1 MEVIEC
7 RDVSFSYPANG
18 LPNGEKQDSGALKHI
33 SCTIEDGTFVLLCGA
48 SGCGKTTM
56 TRLFNGLIPH
66 YHEGVYDGSVFLDGK
81 DTREMTLFD
90 ISLKVGSVFQNPR
103 SQFFNVDTTSELAFG
118 PENHGMAEDIVRER
132 VSHVAA
138 QLKLEPLLDRSIFSL
153 SGGEKQKIACGSA
166 AAVDPDIYVLDE
178 PSSNLDTYAIADFR
192 LLLSALKAQGK
203 TVIISEH
210 RLYYLSGLFDRVL
223 YLKDGKIE
231 GDYTAEEFCGLPAG
245 QRETMGLRPLD
256 LAGLSELEGQPQ
268 RGNGDVWTITDFSF
282 AYKHE
287 PETLHIEKAIFPS
300 GGATAII
307 GHNGAGKSTFARCL
321 CGLEKRCRGMVRDG
335 SRTYSRKER
344 LKLCYMVMQDVNH
357 QLFTESV
364 LDEILLSMKNE
375 DKQRAREILDGMD
388 LLPYEDCH
396 PMGLSGGQK
405 QRVAVASAI
414 ASDRPLILF
423 DEPTS
428 GLDLFHMRQVAGV
441 VNQVADAGKTALVV
455 THDPEF
461 ILRCCNYVLHLE
473 NGQIQE
479 SYSIEDSEG
488 RKHLLNFFLNDTAQA
503 ALSGDC
509 TAIHLV
515 EKEVSTK

>member
-1 MEVIEC
+1 MIEC
-7 RDVSFSYPANG
+7 QDVSFSYPAST
-18 LPNGEKQDSGALKHI
+18 LPDSERQAGGALKHI
-33 SCTIEDGTFVLLCGA
+33 SCTIEDGSFVLLCGT

-66 YHEGVYDGSVFLDGK
+66 YHEGTYTGSVYLDGK
-81 DTREMTLFD
+81 DTRDLSLFD

-118 PENHGMAEDIVRER
+118 PENHGIAEDLVRDR
-132 VSHVAA
+132 VKRVAA

-166 AAVDPDIYVLDE
+166 AAIDPDIYVLDE
-178 PSSNLDTYAIADFR
+178 PSSNLDAYAIADFR
-192 LLLSALKAQGK
+192 QLLFTLKSQGK
-203 TVIISEH
+203 TIIISEH

-223 YLKDGKIE
+223 YLKDGEIE
-231 GDYTAEEFCGLPAG
+231 GDYTAEEFCGLSAK
-245 QRETMGLRPLD
+245 QRDDMGLRPLD
-256 LAGLSELEGQPQ
+256 LAGLSEVEGTPQ
-268 RGNGDVWTITDFSF
+268 RMNEAVWTIKNVSF

-287 PETLHIEKAIFPS
+287 PETLHITETSFPFGS
-300 GGATAII
+300 ATAII

-321 CGLEKRCRGMVRDG
+321 CGLEKHFKGTVQDQIKN
-335 SRTYSRKER
+335 YSRKER

-357 QLFTESV
+357 QLFTESL
-364 LDEILLSMKNE
+364 LDEILLSMRTEN
-375 DKQRAREILDGMD
+375 KQRAREILKEMD
-388 LLPYEDCH
+388 LLSFEDCH

-414 ASDRPLILF
+414 ASERPLILF

-428 GLDLFHMRQVAGV
+428 GLDLFHMRQVANV
-441 VNQVADAGKTALVV
+441 VNQVANAGRTALVV

-473 NGQIQE
+473 NGQILE
-479 SYSIEDSEG
+479 SYSIENGDG
-488 RKHLLNFFLNDTAQA
+488 RNRLLKFFLNDM
-503 ALSGDC
+503 
-509 TAIHLV
+509 
-515 EKEVSTK
+515 EKEVSTE

>member
-1 MEVIEC
+1 MIEC
-7 RDVSFSYPANG
+7 KDVSFSYPASN
-18 LPNGEKQDSGALKHI
+18 LPDSEKQTGGALKHI
-33 SCTIEDGTFVLLCGA
+33 SCSIEDGSFVLLCGT

-66 YHEGVYDGSVFLDGK
+66 YHEGSYTGSACLDGE
-81 DTREMTLFD
+81 DTRDLSLFD

-132 VSHVAA
+132 VGQVAT

-153 SGGEKQKIACGSA
+153 SGGEQQKIACGSA
-166 AAVDPDIYVLDE
+166 AALEPDIYVLDE
-178 PSSNLDTYAIADFR
+178 PSSNLDVYAIADFR
-192 LLLSALKAQGK
+192 QLLFALKSQGK
-203 TVIISEH
+203 TIIISEH

-231 GDYTAEEFCGLPAG
+231 GDYTADEFHRLSTK
-245 QRETMGLRPLD
+245 QRDEMGLRPLD
-256 LAGLSELEGQPQ
+256 LAGLSEVENPPQ
-268 RGNGDVWTITDFSF
+268 RMNETVWTMKNISF

-287 PETLHIEKAIFPS
+287 PEILHITETTFPF

-321 CGLEKRCRGMVRDG
+321 CGLEKRCKGTVQAQNK
-335 SRTYSRKER
+335 TYSRKER

-364 LDEILLSMKNE
+364 LDEILLSMKVE
-375 DKQRAREILDGMD
+375 DKQRAREVLQEMD
-388 LLPYEDCH
+388 LLFYEDCH

-414 ASDRPLILF
+414 ASERPLILF

-428 GLDLFHMRQVAGV
+428 GLDLFHMRQVANV
-441 VNQVADAGKTALVV
+441 VNQVADAGRTALVV

-461 ILRCCNYVLHLE
+461 ILRCCHYVLHLE
-473 NGQIQE
+473 NGTIKE
-479 SYSIEDSEG
+479 SYSIEDSDG
-488 RKHLLNFFLNDTAQA
+488 KKHLLKFFLSDM
-503 ALSGDC
+503 
-509 TAIHLV
+509 I
-515 EKEVSTK
+515 KEG